1 MLQATNSMIEPVLT
15 MFRYRKI
22 KPEFSALY
30 DSATEDTAIITSNEY
45 QRA

>member
-1 MLQATNSMIEPVLT
+1 MIEPVLT

-22 KPEFSALY
+22 KPEFASLY
-30 DSATEDTAIITSNEY
+30 DQMTEDTAMVTPNEY

>member
-22 KPEFSALY
+22 KPEFAALY
-30 DSATEDTAIITSNEY
+30 DSNTDDTAIVTPNEY
-45 QRA
+45 